1 MALKKSWLKM
11 PSQERM
17 DENCARPTGRQTR
30 WRKIIMSWNL
40 EQCKELADWCKRRE
54 IRADIKG
61 WEVLQEDKPDLI
73 QKEKNCKIDSKE

>member
-1 MALKKSWLKM
+1 
-11 PSQERM
+11 
-17 DENCARPTGRQTR
+17 
-30 WRKIIMSWNL
+30 MSWNL